1 MPAAIGADFSRAFYP
16 RRNENAFV
24 FEDGFRVGGRR
35 PGRAV
40 RVGAGLKG
48 GPIASIHEGGG
59 DPRIR
64 EPFPDAFRPV
74 WKSRSGWLPNVRRG
88 CALCGEVR
96 LHWRDLAAHRRHLYL
111 PGYAPARALES
122 SGRRSYVRGR
132 NFEGARVDR
141 AACVEMQNPGGD
153 GFDPSPPAGGNTGD
167 GAEKYYLEPGKIVS
181 RPIIIETGGVIAG
194 GPRTPD
200 CESLG
205 DRAETPAWSPPR
217 RLRNA
222 CRCPP
227 QFVPGDLGGGRLCVL
242 RRRGVFKSL
251 LSCGYGRKTGGWPY
265 SGRDNLRK
273 PQARTD
279 EIKTRCAP
287 KLPGFFP
294 ALSWGRLS
302 EAPVSSGCGGENG
315 QRAEPVLRAF
325 PDFFPAGRC
334 APLTGI
340 FRGLRFRI
348 FRRIPA
354 DPPAAERAASA
365 RGRRPRSPPRPRAAP
380 AALSAELP
388 PFRA

>member
-1 MPAAIGADFSRAFYP
+1 MPPFT
-16 RRNENAFV
+16 
-24 FEDGFRVGGRR
+24 
-35 PGRAV
+35 
-40 RVGAGLKG
+40 KG
-48 GPIASIHEGGG
+48 EG
-59 DPRIR
+59 IR
-64 EPFPDAFRPV
+64 ESGNRFPMLSAPFGNLGAVGFQMF
-74 WKSRSGWLPNVRRG
+74 
-88 CALCGEVR
+88 A
-96 LHWRDLAAHRRHLYL
+96 
-111 PGYAPARALES
+111 
-122 SGRRSYVRGR
+122 
-132 NFEGARVDR
+132 EGARFVEKCGCIGVIWPHTGGIFISLGMRPPARLKVPGGVRMSGAGILKARASIERPASKCKIR
-141 AACVEMQNPGGD
+141 AAAVLIPLPRLAEIRGG
-153 GFDPSPPAGGNTGD
+153 G

-205 DRAETPAWSPPR
+205 DRAEPAAAFAKCLPMP
-217 RLRNA
+217 A
-222 CRCPP
+222 AVCP
-227 QFVPGDLGGGRLCVL
+227 GRLGRRAPLRPAQAGRFQKPSLVRIRAENGRAAIPAAIICGS
-242 RRRGVFKSL
+242 RRRGRTKS
-251 LSCGYGRKTGGWPY
+251 R
-265 SGRDNLRK
+265 RA
-273 PQARTD
+273 ARRICAP
-279 EIKTRCAP
+279 ERCAP

-302 EAPVSSGCGGENG
+302 EAPVSSGCGGESG

>member
-1 MPAAIGADFSRAFYP
+1 MLVGRQNSEQGKNLSKSCFIWGWRRKKFPNLNPVSNSAPKPLNSHNFPPAVFSFQSHLSNIAESYAGRDWRRFFP
-16 RRNENAFV
+16 RFLSRRNENAFV

-111 PGYAPARALES
+111 PGYASARTLES

-132 NFEGARVDR
+132 NFEGARADR
-141 AACVEMQNPGGD
+141 AACVEMQNPGGG
-153 GFDPSPPAGGNTGD
+153 GFDPSPPAGGNTGA

-194 GPRTPD
+194 GPRPPD

-251 LSCGYGRKTGGWPY
+251 LSCGYGRKTGGRP
-265 SGRDNLRK
+265 
-273 PQARTD
+273 
-279 EIKTRCAP
+279 
-287 KLPGFFP
+287 F
-294 ALSWGRLS
+294 
-302 EAPVSSGCGGENG
+302 
-315 QRAEPVLRAF
+315 
-325 PDFFPAGRC
+325 
-334 APLTGI
+334 
-340 FRGLRFRI
+340 
-348 FRRIPA
+348 
-354 DPPAAERAASA
+354 
-365 RGRRPRSPPRPRAAP
+365 RPR
-380 AALSAELP
+380 
-388 PFRA
+388 

>member
-1 MPAAIGADFSRAFYP
+1 MPADARRSLSRATWAAGAFASCAGGAFSKAFSRA
-16 RRNENAFV
+16 
-24 FEDGFRVGGRR
+24 DTGG
-35 PGRAV
+35 
-40 RVGAGLKG
+40 K
-48 GPIASIHEGGG
+48 
-59 DPRIR
+59 
-64 EPFPDAFRPV
+64 
-74 WKSRSGWLPNVRRG
+74 W
-88 CALCGEVR
+88 
-96 LHWRDLAAHRRHLYL
+96 
-111 PGYAPARALES
+111 
-122 SGRRSYVRGR
+122 
-132 NFEGARVDR
+132 
-141 AACVEMQNPGGD
+141 
-153 GFDPSPPAGGNTGD
+153 AGGH
-167 GAEKYYLEPGKIVS
+167 
-181 RPIIIETGGVIAG
+181 
-194 GPRTPD
+194 
-200 CESLG
+200 
-205 DRAETPAWSPPR
+205 
-217 RLRNA
+217 
-222 CRCPP
+222 
-227 QFVPGDLGGGRLCVL
+227 
-242 RRRGVFKSL
+242 
-251 LSCGYGRKTGGWPY
+251 

-302 EAPVSSGCGGENG
+302 EAPVSSGCGGESG

>member
-1 MPAAIGADFSRAFYP
+1 M
-16 RRNENAFV
+16 
-24 FEDGFRVGGRR
+24 
-35 PGRAV
+35 
-40 RVGAGLKG
+40 
-48 GPIASIHEGGG
+48 
-59 DPRIR
+59 
-64 EPFPDAFRPV
+64 
-74 WKSRSGWLPNVRRG
+74 
-88 CALCGEVR
+88 R

-111 PGYAPARALES
+111 PGYASARTLES

-141 AACVEMQNPGGD
+141 AACVEMQNPGGG
-153 GFDPSPPAGGNTGD
+153 GFDPSPPAGGNTGGG

-205 DRAETPAWSPPR
+205 DRAEPAAAFAKCLPMP
-217 RLRNA
+217 A
-222 CRCPP
+222 AVCP
-227 QFVPGDLGGGRLCVL
+227 GRLGRRAPLRPAQAGRFQKPSLVRIRAENGRAAIPAAIICGS
-242 RRRGVFKSL
+242 RRRGRTKS
-251 LSCGYGRKTGGWPY
+251 R
-265 SGRDNLRK
+265 RA
-273 PQARTD
+273 ARRICAP
-279 EIKTRCAP
+279 ERCAP

-302 EAPVSSGCGGENG
+302 EAPVSSGCGGESG